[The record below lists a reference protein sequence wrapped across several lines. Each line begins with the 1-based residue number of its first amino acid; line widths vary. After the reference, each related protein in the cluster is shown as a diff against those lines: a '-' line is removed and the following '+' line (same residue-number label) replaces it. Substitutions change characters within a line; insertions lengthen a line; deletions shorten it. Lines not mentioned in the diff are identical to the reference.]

1 MANRNSVPTAVGAE
15 GVTPQQAADA
25 ELKEQ
30 KQAGAVIEVPANES
44 PVAEAADA
52 ADKVAHLEA
61 KLQEMT
67 DKLARAQA
75 ELTAARGSG
84 DGLVE
89 VELESGAPKWVQAV
103 SGMERKDIMGYTVL
117 PGAQGDVLVVKDRDG
132 REGHR
137 FTIPEIYRAASRA

>member
-1 MANRNSVPTAVGAE
+1 MPRNTTPTNVGAE
-15 GVTPQQAADA
+15 AVTPQQAADA

-30 KQAGAVIEVPANES
+30 KAAGAVIEIPANES

-52 ADKVAHLEA
+52 AGEVAALEA

-67 DKLARAQA
+67 DRLARAQA
-75 ELTAARGSG
+75 DLAASRNA
-84 DGLVE
+84 DGMVE

-103 SGMERKDIMGYTVL
+103 SGMDRKDIMGYTVL
-117 PGAQGDVLVVKDRDG
+117 PGAQVEVLVVKDREG

-137 FTIPEIYRAASRA
+137 FTIPEIYRAAARG